1 MCPPWCTADHGVQAG
16 EEDWLHV
23 SAPVFLTDGV
33 AARLC
38 LSIDPA
44 TGAQDGPFVLIGTTE
59 YTLQEAT
66 AVGIAI
72 IGIVQAGTR
81 AA

>member
-1 MCPPWCTADHGVQAG
+1 MCPPWCTVDHGVQAG

-38 LSIDPA
+38 LSIDPES
-44 TGAQDGPFVLIGTTE
+44 GAQDGPFVVIGSTE
-59 YTLQEAT
+59 YTLAEAAGLGVALIEIAQT
-66 AVGIAI
+66 A
-72 IGIVQAGTR
+72 TR